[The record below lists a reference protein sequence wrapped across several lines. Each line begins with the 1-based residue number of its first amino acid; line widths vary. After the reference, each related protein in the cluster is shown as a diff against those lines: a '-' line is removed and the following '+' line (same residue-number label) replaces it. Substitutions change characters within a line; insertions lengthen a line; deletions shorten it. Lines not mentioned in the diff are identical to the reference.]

1 MFGISRQKLTRAM
14 QKTFWVYLTN
24 NFVIVSPGDVTARRD
39 DGSLK
44 LVAITPESCG
54 MAENFR
60 TRDRVAEYQAKLAR
74 NEIGYFAVE
83 ADRKAVGSIW
93 ATVNRG
99 PRSSVARAYMPLK
112 PKEAMIHD
120 IVTGDRFRGRGV
132 GPFMVAAFANALFCE
147 HDVVRIIV
155 DVNARNQPSL
165 RMMEKAGLHAK
176 ERVLYISAFGTLLAH
191 RVLKE
196 F

>member
-1 MFGISRQKLTRAM
+1 
-14 QKTFWVYLTN
+14 
-24 NFVIVSPGDVTARRD
+24 
-39 DGSLK
+39 SLK

-120 IVTGDRFRGRGV
+120 IVTGDRFRGQGV
-132 GPFMVAAFANALFCE
+132 VPFMGAFLADALFRD
-147 HDVVRIIV
+147 HDLVRFIGVVNRG
-155 DVNARNQPSL
+155 NFRSL
-165 RMMEKAGLHAK
+165 RMMQEDCPQA
-176 ERVLYISAFGTLLAH
+176 
-191 RVLKE
+191 
-196 F
+196 